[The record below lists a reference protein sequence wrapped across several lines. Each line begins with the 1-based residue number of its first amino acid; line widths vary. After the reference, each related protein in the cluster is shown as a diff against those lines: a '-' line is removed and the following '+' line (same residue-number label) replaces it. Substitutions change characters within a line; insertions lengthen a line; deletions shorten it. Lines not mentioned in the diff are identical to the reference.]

1 MCIVIDMNIYI
12 EPEVEK
18 RLREEPSMSGLI
30 NNLLRKH
37 YGIAHKDAPPKAGA
51 KSLEP
56 IEEPVYVSEEET
68 PMIEKHDL
76 RPKLNPTPGVVIDVG
91 TQCEHGFG
99 PKLCL
104 IKGCKHYQFRKKR

>member
-1 MCIVIDMNIYI
+1 MGKLIQKTVYI
-12 EPEVEK
+12 
-18 RLREEPSMSGLI
+18 REEDIEAWSRVPNKAQFLHDALTGSGETK
-30 NNLLRKH
+30 R
-37 YGIAHKDAPPKAGA
+37 
-51 KSLEP
+51 SEP
-56 IEEPVYVSEEET
+56 LEEPVYVSEEET

-76 RPKLNPTPGVVIDVG
+76 RPKLNPTPGVVIDAG